1 MIKKYDEF
9 INEERGFFKN
19 IILSVATFLSL
30 GLSKIQAQSIKF
42 SQPKLSIVDTCYKFN
57 KKVKANNLA
66 FREDPINELKIDLKG
81 KVDDTDKF
89 INNYIDILPDK
100 TIVIKPIF
108 IDGLNLHYNINS
120 KEFTVKYTIDF

>member
-89 INNYIDILPDK
+89 INNYIEILPDK
-100 TIVIKPIF
+100 TIVLKPIF
-108 IDGLNLHYNINS
+108 IDGLNLNYNPGI
-120 KEFTVKYTIDF
+120 KQFTVKYTIDF

>member
-9 INEERGFFKN
+9 INEEEGFFKN
-19 IILSVATFLSL
+19 IILSISTFLSL
-30 GLSKIQAQSIKF
+30 GLSKMQAQSIKF

-66 FREDPINELKIDLKG
+66 FRENPINELKIDLKD
-81 KVDDTDKF
+81 KVSEPDKF
-89 INNYIDILPDK
+89 INNYIEILPDR

-108 IDGLNLHYNINS
+108 IDGLDLNYNPSS
-120 KEFTVKYTIDF
+120 KGFTVKYTIDF

>member
-9 INEERGFFKN
+9 INEEGGFFKN

-57 KKVKANNLA
+57 KKVKANNLI
-66 FREDPINELKIDLKG
+66 FKDDPISELKIDLKD
-81 KVDDTDKF
+81 KIDPDKF

-100 TIVIKPIF
+100 TIIIKPIF

-120 KEFTVKYTIDF
+120 KEFTIKYTIDF

>member
-9 INEERGFFKN
+9 INEEEGFFKN
-19 IILSVATFLSL
+19 IILSISTFLSL
-30 GLSKIQAQSIKF
+30 GLSKMQAQSIKF

-108 IDGLNLHYNINS
+108 IDGLNLNYNINS
-120 KEFTVKYTIDF
+120 KMFTVKYTIDF

>member
-9 INEERGFFKN
+9 INEEGGFFKN

-42 SQPKLSIVDTCYKFN
+42 SQSKLSIVDTCYKFN

-100 TIVIKPIF
+100 TIIIKPIF

-120 KEFTVKYTIDF
+120 KEFTIKYTIDF

>member
-9 INEERGFFKN
+9 INEEEEFFKN
-19 IILSVATFLSL
+19 IILSISTFLSL
-30 GLSKIQAQSIKF
+30 GLSKMQAQSIKF

-81 KVDDTDKF
+81 KVSEPDKF
-89 INNYIDILPDK
+89 INNYIEILPDR

-108 IDGLNLHYNINS
+108 IDGLNLNYNPSS
-120 KEFTVKYTIDF
+120 KGFTVKYTINF

>member
-9 INEERGFFKN
+9 INEEEGLFKN
-19 IILSVATFLSL
+19 IILSIATFLSL

-57 KKVKANNLA
+57 KKVKANNLI
-66 FREDPINELKIDLKG
+66 FKDDPISELKIDLKD
-81 KVDDTDKF
+81 KIDPDKF

-100 TIVIKPIF
+100 TIIIKPIF
-108 IDGLNLHYNINS
+108 IDGLNLHYNPSS
-120 KEFTVKYTIDF
+120 KEFTIKYTIDF